1 MVTQR
6 QTLKKQINLLEY
18 EIILAKTRQDYLL
31 QVELQN
37 QLGRLCSTLYNL
49 D

>member
-1 MVTQR
+1 MITQR
-6 QTLKKQINLLEY
+6 QKLKKQINLLEY
-18 EIILAKTRQDYLL
+18 EIILAKTRQDYVH

-37 QLGRLCSTLYNL
+37 ELDRLCSTLYNL